1 MPTENFSGKIQSI
14 YNGKSAPITMQGLV
28 TAREK
33 PPAQEQWKTMKKTM
47 RRTME
52 TVGNPARADASPGHV
67 DTPQKQSPAAERRR
81 ARISVTRIS
90 AIAHPS
96 AERT

>member
-33 PPAQEQWKTMKKTM
+33 PPAQEQ
-47 RRTME
+47 
-52 TVGNPARADASPGHV
+52 
-67 DTPQKQSPAAERRR
+67 
-81 ARISVTRIS
+81 
-90 AIAHPS
+90 
-96 AERT
+96 